1 MPASCMRRYEVL
13 AAEVA
18 LSMVPSKKIL
28 AMAAKV
34 LQGLSKERSHFNG
47 LHLRLEHDA
56 YPAEMDIEAMRKASL
71 WCTLM
76 RTLCS
81 RRLGL

>member
-1 MPASCMRRYEVL
+1 MRRYEVL

-18 LSMVPSKKIL
+18 LSMVPPEKIL

-34 LQGLSKERSHFNG
+34 LQGLSKERPHFNG

-56 YPAEMDIEAMRKASL
+56 YPTGMDIEAMRKASL
-71 WCTLM
+71 
-76 RTLCS
+76 
-81 RRLGL
+81 